1 MNAHKWL
8 DRLQRCIGVRVLL
21 HVHVHVQPAA
31 PACIAAKRDVEHT
44 RSRWVT
50 LTLSSEREIW
60 QLF

>member
-1 MNAHKWL
+1 MDAHKWP
-8 DRLQRCIGVRVLL
+8 DRL
-21 HVHVHVQPAA
+21 HVHVRVHVQLAA

-50 LTLSSEREIW
+50 LTLSAEREIW